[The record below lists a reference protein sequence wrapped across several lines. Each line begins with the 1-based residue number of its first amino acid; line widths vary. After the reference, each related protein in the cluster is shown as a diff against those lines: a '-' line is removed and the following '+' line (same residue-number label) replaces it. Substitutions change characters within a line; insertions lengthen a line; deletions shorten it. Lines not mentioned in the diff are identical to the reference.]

1 MLELVGTSVPKPSLR
16 TGRWARLVVVL
27 LAVGAA
33 LGVLAP
39 AAFAA
44 PPTVSITSP
53 SNGATVE
60 GTVAIEATASSAP
73 GEPYPEN
80 ISFHD
85 GANSIGEVSCERQQ
99 QCTVSIKWPAT
110 GLSGAHSLTAT
121 VHTENEATTSA
132 PVMVNVVS
140 PPPTAVITSPGANA
154 TVEGTIPIKIEA
166 ATNPS
171 QDDYPTSVTLH
182 DGVNLVGEFSCQGQ
196 RTCAGEVQWKATG
209 LSGEHTL
216 VATVHTHNGLSV
228 AGAPVIVHVVSPL
241 PTVSIVR
248 PSKGAPLGGTITVE
262 ARGATDPSQE
272 DYPEYISL
280 YDDSTFIGEIPCEGQ
295 RTCSGTFQWN
305 TAGLR
310 GARTLTATIHTHR
323 GLTATSAPVY
333 VGPVPGRPH
342 AKASCHIARLHI
354 RRGRKD
360 DGACVT
366 PGVPTGTKIALQYR
380 VPGGNWR
387 PVTSG
392 VVLPSGR
399 YLFFIRIR
407 SRSTI
412 ELSVLISANRR
423 YAATRISIGRLH
435 VS

>member
-1 MLELVGTSVPKPSLR
+1 MR
-16 TGRWARLVVVL
+16 ADRWARLIVVL
-27 LAVGAA
+27 LAVGSV

-39 AAFAA
+39 TAFAA

-60 GTVAIEATASSAP
+60 GTVTIEATASSAP

-85 GANSIGEVSCERQQ
+85 GANFIGEDGCERQQ
-99 QCTVSIKWPAT
+99 VCTVSIKWPAT

-121 VHTENEATTSA
+121 VRTENETATSTPA
-132 PVMVNVVS
+132 MVNVVS
-140 PPPTAVITSPGANA
+140 PPPTVAITSPGANT

-171 QDDYPTSVTLH
+171 QADYPTSVAVH
-182 DGVNLVGEFSCQGQ
+182 DGVNFVGEFSCQGQ
-196 RTCAGEVQWKATG
+196 RTCAGEVLWKATG

-216 VATVHTHNGLSV
+216 VATVHTHDDLSV
-228 AGAPVIVHVVSPL
+228 AGASVPVHVVSPP

-262 ARGATDPSQE
+262 ASGATDPSQE

-280 YDDSTFIGEIPCEGQ
+280 YDGSTFIGEIHCEGQ
-295 RTCSGTFQWN
+295 RTCSGTFPWN
-305 TAGLR
+305 TAGLH
-310 GARTLTATIHTHR
+310 GTRTLTATIHTHR
-323 GLTATSAPVY
+323 GLSATSAPVY
-333 VGPVPGRPH
+333 IGTVPGRPH

-360 DGACVT
+360 DGDCST
-366 PGVPTGTKIALQYR
+366 PGVPVGTEVALQYR

-412 ELSVLISANRR
+412 ELSVLIGANRR
-423 YAATRISIGRLH
+423 YAATRISVGRLH